1 MGPGRGSTCGVPLF
15 LLPVLLFGLSAADEG
30 KIDYLID
37 WDQNWTVRQLS
48 VIDHINQN
56 NLQ

>member
-1 MGPGRGSTCGVPLF
+1 MGPGRGSTCGLPLF
-15 LLPVLLFGLSAADEG
+15 LLPLLLLGLSAADEG

-37 WDQNWTVRQLS
+37 CEQNWTVRQLS
-48 VIDHINQN
+48 VTDHINQH